1 MTQEK
6 LQEHQLQTPQPGEAA
21 AQPHKR
27 DARLPEKTPPTDGE
41 AGNIDADETLSCLE
55 EALDNFKR
63 YARQGTQR
71 DLPAIAPWDTSK
83 RTREI
88 AKALGITVPA
98 IPALETPEETPEAA
112 DDAVE
117 IRNLPLSDL
126 RPGAHQLRRNFD
138 EEQLTDLAESIRR
151 RGVLQPILVRPLDDG
166 WEIVAGERRWRAAQ
180 SAGLR
185 EIPATV
191 RQMSDYDALLAGLVE
206 NLQRED
212 LNPMERARGISAL
225 VTDLDMTHAD
235 AGNEVGLTRSAVSN
249 TLRLLELPPD
259 IQQMIE
265 LKKLNASHARA
276 LFGLDPETQAE
287 VARQIDSRGL
297 TSRQAQD
304 LAEQMTGKSGEQA
317 KKAGLLTDLT
327 NDAILRVFEKEMS
340 ARLLT
345 RVEIHP
351 NQDGG
356 GKLTIHFDSLDA
368 LNYLARKLWK

>member
-1 MTQEK
+1 MTQEN

-41 AGNIDADETLSCLE
+41 ADNIRVDETPSRL
-55 EALDNFKR
+55 EALDHFKR
-63 YARQGTQR
+63 YVRR
-71 DLPAIAPWDTSK
+71 DLPAPSPRDASK

-88 AKALGITVPA
+88 AKKLGITVPA
-98 IPALETPEETPEAA
+98 IPAPETPEETPEAA

-117 IRNLPLSDL
+117 TRNLPLSDL

-138 EEQLTDLAESIRR
+138 EQQLAELTESIRR

-191 RQMSDYDALLAGLVE
+191 RQMSDHDALLAGLVE

-225 VTDLDMTHAD
+225 VTDLGMTHAD

-259 IQQMIE
+259 IQRMIE

-276 LFGLDPETQAE
+276 LFGLDPDTQAE
-287 VARQIDSRGL
+287 VARQIDARGL
-297 TSRQAQD
+297 TCRQAQD
-304 LAEQMTGKSGEQA
+304 LAEQITGKSGEQA

-327 NDAILRVFEKEMS
+327 NDAILRVFEQEMS

-356 GKLTIHFDSLDA
+356 GKLTMHFDSLDA
-368 LNYLARKLWK
+368 LNFLARKLWK

>member
-1 MTQEK
+1 MTQDK

-41 AGNIDADETLSCLE
+41 AGNIYLDKLLSRLK
-55 EALDNFKR
+55 AQDHFKR
-63 YARQGTQR
+63 HVRQGTQR
-71 DLPAIAPWDTSK
+71 ELPAPSPQDTSK

-88 AKALGITVPA
+88 AKALGIAVPA
-98 IPALETPEETPEAA
+98 IRAPETPETPQTTDNATDNTTEA
-112 DDAVE
+112 
-117 IRNLPLSDL
+117 RNLPLSDL
-126 RPGAHQLRRNFD
+126 RPGAHQLRRHFD
-138 EEQLTDLAESIRR
+138 EQQLAELTESIRR

-191 RQMSDYDALLAGLVE
+191 RRMSDRDALLTGLVE

-225 VTDLDMTHAD
+225 VTDLGMTHAD

-249 TLRLLELPPD
+249 ILRLLDLPPD
-259 IQQMIE
+259 IQRMME
-265 LKKLNASHARA
+265 LKKLNASHGRA
-276 LFGLDPETQAE
+276 LFGLDPETQTE

-297 TSRQAQD
+297 TIRQARD
-304 LAEQMTGKSGEQA
+304 LAEQMTGKAE
-317 KKAGLLTDLT
+317 KAGLLTDLT
-327 NDAILRVFEKEMS
+327 DDALLRVFEKEMS

-368 LNYLARKLWK
+368 LNYLTRKLWK

>member
-27 DARLPEKTPPTDGE
+27 YARLPEKTPPTDGE
-41 AGNIDADETLSCLE
+41 ADNIRVDETPSCLE
-55 EALDNFKR
+55 ALDHFKR
-63 YARQGTQR
+63 YVQR
-71 DLPAIAPWDTSK
+71 DLPAITSWDTSK

-88 AKALGITVPA
+88 AKKLGITVPA
-98 IPALETPEETPEAA
+98 IPAPETPEETPPEAA
-112 DDAVE
+112 DNAVE
-117 IRNLPLSDL
+117 SRNLPLSDL

-138 EEQLTDLAESIRR
+138 EQQLAELTESIRR

-191 RQMSDYDALLAGLVE
+191 RQMSDHDALLAGLVE

-225 VTDLDMTHAD
+225 VTDLGMTHAA

-259 IQQMIE
+259 IQRMIE
-265 LKKLNASHARA
+265 LKKLNASHARV
-276 LFGLDPETQAE
+276 LVGLDPDTQAE

-297 TSRQAQD
+297 TCRQAQD
-304 LAEQMTGKSGEQA
+304 LAEQITGKIDEQA

-327 NDAILRVFEKEMS
+327 NDAILRVFEQEMT

-356 GKLTIHFDSLDA
+356 GKLTMHFDSLDA
-368 LNYLARKLWK
+368 LNFLARKLWK

>member
-1 MTQEK
+1 MTQDK

-41 AGNIDADETLSCLE
+41 AGSIYLDKLLSRLKTQ
-55 EALDNFKR
+55 DHFKR
-63 YARQGTQR
+63 HVRQGTQR
-71 DLPAIAPWDTSK
+71 ELPAPSPQDTSK

-88 AKALGITVPA
+88 AKALGIAVPA
-98 IPALETPEETPEAA
+98 IRAPETPETPQTTDNATDNTTEA
-112 DDAVE
+112 
-117 IRNLPLSDL
+117 RNLPLSDL
-126 RPGAHQLRRNFD
+126 RPGAHQLRRHFD
-138 EEQLTDLAESIRR
+138 EQQLAELTESIRR

-191 RQMSDYDALLAGLVE
+191 RRMSDRDALLTGLVE

-225 VTDLDMTHAD
+225 VTDLGMTHAD

-249 TLRLLELPPD
+249 ILRLLDLPPD
-259 IQQMIE
+259 IQRMME
-265 LKKLNASHARA
+265 LKKLNASHGRA
-276 LFGLDPETQAE
+276 LFGLDPETQTE

-297 TSRQAQD
+297 TIRQARD
-304 LAEQMTGKSGEQA
+304 LAEQMTGKAE
-317 KKAGLLTDLT
+317 KAGLLTDLT
-327 NDAILRVFEKEMS
+327 DDALLRVFEKEMS

-368 LNYLARKLWK
+368 LNYLTRKLWK

>member
-41 AGNIDADETLSCLE
+41 ADNSRMDELLSRLK
-55 EALDNFKR
+55 APDHFKR

-71 DLPAIAPWDTSK
+71 ELPAPSPHYASK

-88 AKALGITVPA
+88 VKALREIVPA
-98 IPALETPEETPEAA
+98 IPALETPEAAPEAA

-138 EEQLTDLAESIRR
+138 EQQLAELTESIRR
-151 RGVLQPILVRPLDDG
+151 RGVLQPILVRPLDNG

>member
-27 DARLPEKTPPTDGE
+27 DARLPEKTPPTDIE
-41 AGNIDADETLSCLE
+41 ARNRRVDEILSRPE
-55 EALDNFKR
+55 TQEHFKR
-63 YARQGTQR
+63 WIQRETQR
-71 DLPAIAPWDTSK
+71 ELPAAPPHYTSQT
-83 RTREI
+83 RIREI
-88 AKALGITVPA
+88 AKALEEITPA
-98 IPALETPEETPEAA
+98 SRAPEAAPEAA

-225 VTDLDMTHAD
+225 VTDLGMTHAD

-287 VARQIDSRGL
+287 VVRQIDSRGL
-297 TSRQAQD
+297 TCRQAQD

-368 LNYLARKLWK
+368 LNFLARKLWK